1 MEQIKLTPEEVHKL
15 SEIKNTQESLVISFG
30 EIEYSIQSLEIQKD
44 KIIENLTTL
53 KQDEIELGKSLQQKY
68 GEGSI
73 DLESGVFTKKT

>member
-44 KIIENLTTL
+44 RIIENLTTL

>member
-1 MEQIKLTPEEVHKL
+1 MEQIKLTPEEVDQL

-44 KIIENLTTL
+44 KIVENLTTL
-53 KQDEIELGKSLQQKY
+53 KQNEVELGKSLQQKY